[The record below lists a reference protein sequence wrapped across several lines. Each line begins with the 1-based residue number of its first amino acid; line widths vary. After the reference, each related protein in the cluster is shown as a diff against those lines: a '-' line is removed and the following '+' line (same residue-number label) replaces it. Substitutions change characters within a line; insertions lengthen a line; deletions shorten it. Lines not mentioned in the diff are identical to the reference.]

1 MRLKSFI
8 TMMFASVALLVGTT
22 SCGDDDDDKVV
33 SVAEAMAGEYNG
45 DLGISVMGTEVKSE
59 GTFKVIKADGTH
71 IDLTLPAAGEGAMA
85 LPSLDVKNIQTTA
98 ETEITV
104 GDQKVKAYTAT
115 LDSYSGSIT
124 VNGEEKAYTITNL
137 SVAVTG
143 NACVV
148 TYTLKYGKMPMEM
161 EATFQGTRK

>member
-1 MRLKSFI
+1 
-8 TMMFASVALLVGTT
+8 MFASVALLVGTT

-59 GTFKVIKADGTH
+59 GTH
-71 IDLTLPAAGEGAMA
+71 INLTLPAAGEGAMA

-148 TYTLKYGKMPMEM
+148 TYTLKYGKMPMAM

>member
-1 MRLKSFI
+1 
-8 TMMFASVALLVGTT
+8 MMFASVALLVGTT

-33 SVAEAMAGEYNG
+33 SAAEAMAGEYNG
-45 DLGISVMGTEVKSE
+45 ELGISVMGTEVKSE
-59 GTFKVIKADGTH
+59 GIFKVTKADGTH

-115 LDSYSGSIT
+115 LDSYSGTIT

-143 NACVV
+143 NACVI
-148 TYTLKYGKMPMEM
+148 TYTLKYGKMPMAM
-161 EATFQGTRK
+161 SATFQGTKK

>member
-1 MRLKSFI
+1 
-8 TMMFASVALLVGTT
+8 MFASVALLVGTT
-22 SCGDDDDDKVV
+22 SCGDDNDDKEV

-45 DLGISVMGTEVKSE
+45 NLGISVMGTEVKSE
-59 GTFKVIKADGTH
+59 GTFKVTKADGTH
-71 IDLTLPAAGEGAMA
+71 INLTLPAAGEGAMA

-115 LDSYSGSIT
+115 LDSYSGTIT

-143 NACVV
+143 NACVI
-148 TYTLKYGKMPMEM
+148 TYTLKYGKMPMAM
-161 EATFQGTRK
+161 EATFQGTKK

>member
-1 MRLKSFI
+1 
-8 TMMFASVALLVGTT
+8 MMFASVALLVGTT

-59 GTFKVIKADGTH
+59 GTFKVTKADGTH
-71 IDLTLPAAGEGAMA
+71 IDLT

-148 TYTLKYGKMPMEM
+148 TYTLKYGKMPMAM

>member
-1 MRLKSFI
+1 
-8 TMMFASVALLVGTT
+8 MMFASIALLVGTT

-45 DLGISVMGTEVKSE
+45 DLGIRVMGTEVKSE
-59 GTFKVIKADGTH
+59 GTFKVTKADGTH

-115 LDSYSGSIT
+115 LDSYSGTIT

-148 TYTLKYGKMPMEM
+148 TYTLKYGKMPMAM

>member
-1 MRLKSFI
+1 
-8 TMMFASVALLVGTT
+8 MMFASVALLVGTT

-45 DLGISVMGTEVKSE
+45 DLGISVMGAEVKSE
-59 GTFKVIKADGTH
+59 GTFKVTKADGTH
-71 IDLTLPAAGEGAMA
+71 INLTLPAAGEGAMA

-115 LDSYSGSIT
+115 LDSYSGTIT

-148 TYTLKYGKMPMEM
+148 TYTLKYGKMPMAM

>member
-1 MRLKSFI
+1 MV
-8 TMMFASVALLVGTT
+8 FASVALLVGTT

-33 SVAEAMAGEYNG
+33 SAAEAMAGEYNG
-45 DLGISVMGTEVKSE
+45 ELGISVMGTEVKSE
-59 GTFKVIKADGTH
+59 GIFKVTKADGTH

-115 LDSYSGSIT
+115 LDSYSGSTT

-143 NACVV
+143 NACVI
-148 TYTLKYGKMPMEM
+148 TYTLKYGKMPMAM
-161 EATFQGTRK
+161 SATFQGTKK

>member
-1 MRLKSFI
+1 M
-8 TMMFASVALLVGTT
+8 
-22 SCGDDDDDKVV
+22 
-33 SVAEAMAGEYNG
+33 
-45 DLGISVMGTEVKSE
+45 KSE
-59 GTFKVIKADGTH
+59 GTFKVTKADGTH

-148 TYTLKYGKMPMEM
+148 TYTLKYGKMPMAM

>member
-1 MRLKSFI
+1 
-8 TMMFASVALLVGTT
+8 MMFASVALLVGTT

-59 GTFKVIKADGTH
+59 GTFKVTKADGTH

-124 VNGEEKAYTITNL
+124 VNGEEKAYTVTNL
-137 SVAVTG
+137 SVAVTS

-148 TYTLKYGKMPMEM
+148 TYTLKYGKMPMAM

>member
-1 MRLKSFI
+1 
-8 TMMFASVALLVGTT
+8 MFASVALLVGTT

-59 GTFKVIKADGTH
+59 GTFKVTKADGTH

-124 VNGEEKAYTITNL
+124 VNGEEKAYTVTNL
-137 SVAVTG
+137 SVAVTS

-148 TYTLKYGKMPMEM
+148 TYTLKYGKMPMAM

>member
-33 SVAEAMAGEYNG
+33 SAAEAMAGEYNG
-45 DLGISVMGTEVKSE
+45 ELGISVMGTEVKSE
-59 GTFKVIKADGTH
+59 GIFKVTKADGTH

-115 LDSYSGSIT
+115 LDSYSGTIT

-143 NACVV
+143 NACVI
-148 TYTLKYGKMPMEM
+148 TYTLKYGKMPMAM
-161 EATFQGTRK
+161 SATFQGTKK

>member
-1 MRLKSFI
+1 
-8 TMMFASVALLVGTT
+8 MMFASVALLVGTT

-59 GTFKVIKADGTH
+59 GTFKVTKADGTH
-71 IDLTLPAAGEGAMA
+71 INLTLPAAGEGAMA
-85 LPSLDVKNIQTTA
+85 LPALDVKNIQTSGEA
-98 ETEITV
+98 EITV

-115 LDSYSGSIT
+115 LDNYSGSIT
-124 VNGEEKAYTITNL
+124 VDGEEKAYTVTNL

-143 NACVV
+143 NACVI
-148 TYTLKYGKMPMEM
+148 TYTLKYGRMPMPM

>member
-1 MRLKSFI
+1 MRLKSVI
-8 TMMFASVALLVGTT
+8 TMVFASVALLVGTT

-33 SVAEAMAGEYNG
+33 SAAEAMAGEYNG
-45 DLGISVMGTEVKSE
+45 ELGISVMGTEVKSE
-59 GTFKVIKADGTH
+59 GIFKVTKADGTH

-148 TYTLKYGKMPMEM
+148 TYTLKYGKMPMAM

>member
-59 GTFKVIKADGTH
+59 GTFKVTKADGTH

-124 VNGEEKAYTITNL
+124 VNGEEKAYTVTNL
-137 SVAVTG
+137 SVAVTS

-148 TYTLKYGKMPMEM
+148 TYTLKYGKMPMAM

>member
-1 MRLKSFI
+1 
-8 TMMFASVALLVGTT
+8 MFASVALLVGTT

-45 DLGISVMGTEVKSE
+45 DLGISVMGAEVKSE
-59 GTFKVIKADGTH
+59 GTFKVTKADGTH
-71 IDLTLPAAGEGAMA
+71 INLTLPAAGEGAMA

-115 LDSYSGSIT
+115 LDSYSGTIT

-148 TYTLKYGKMPMEM
+148 TYTLKYGKMPMAM

>member
-1 MRLKSFI
+1 
-8 TMMFASVALLVGTT
+8 MMFASAALLVGTT
-22 SCGDDDDDKVV
+22 SCGDDNDDKEV

-45 DLGISVMGTEVKSE
+45 NLGISVMGTEVKSE
-59 GTFKVIKADGTH
+59 GTFKVTKADGTH
-71 IDLTLPAAGEGAMA
+71 IDLTMPAAGEGAMA

-143 NACVV
+143 NACVI
-148 TYTLKYGKMPMEM
+148 TYTLKYGKMPMAM
-161 EATFQGTRK
+161 EATFQGTKK

>member
-8 TMMFASVALLVGTT
+8 TMMFASAALLVGTT
-22 SCGDDDDDKVV
+22 SCGDDNDDKEV

-45 DLGISVMGTEVKSE
+45 NLGISVMGTEVKSE
-59 GTFKVIKADGTH
+59 GTFKVTKADGTH
-71 IDLTLPAAGEGAMA
+71 IDLTMPAAGEGAMA

-143 NACVV
+143 NACVI
-148 TYTLKYGKMPMEM
+148 TYTLKYGKMPMAM
-161 EATFQGTRK
+161 EATFQGTKK

>member
-1 MRLKSFI
+1 MRLKSVI
-8 TMMFASVALLVGTT
+8 TMVFASVALLVGTT

-33 SVAEAMAGEYNG
+33 SAAEAMAGEYNG
-45 DLGISVMGTEVKSE
+45 ELGISVMGTEVKSE
-59 GTFKVIKADGTH
+59 GIFKVTKADGTH

-115 LDSYSGSIT
+115 LDSYSGTIT

-143 NACVV
+143 NACVI
-148 TYTLKYGKMPMEM
+148 TYTLKYGKMPMAM
-161 EATFQGTRK
+161 SATFQGTKK

>member
-59 GTFKVIKADGTH
+59 GTFKVTKADGTH

-85 LPSLDVKNIQTTA
+85 LPSLDVKNIQTSGEA
-98 ETEITV
+98 EITV

-124 VNGEEKAYTITNL
+124 VNGEEKAYTVTNL

-143 NACVV
+143 NACVI
-148 TYTLKYGKMPMEM
+148 TYTLKYGRMPMEM
-161 EATFQGTRK
+161 VATFQGTRK

>member
-1 MRLKSFI
+1 MRLKSVI
-8 TMMFASVALLVGTT
+8 TMVFASVALLVGTT

-33 SVAEAMAGEYNG
+33 SAAEAMAGEYNG
-45 DLGISVMGTEVKSE
+45 ELGISVMGTEVKSE
-59 GTFKVIKADGTH
+59 GIFKVTKADGTH

-115 LDSYSGSIT
+115 LDSYSGSTT

-143 NACVV
+143 NACVI
-148 TYTLKYGKMPMEM
+148 TYTLKYGKMPMAM
-161 EATFQGTRK
+161 SATFQGTKK

>member
-1 MRLKSFI
+1 
-8 TMMFASVALLVGTT
+8 MMFASVALLVGTT
-22 SCGDDDDDKVV
+22 SCGDDNDDKEV

-45 DLGISVMGTEVKSE
+45 NLGISVMGTEVKSE
-59 GTFKVIKADGTH
+59 GTFKVTKADGTH
-71 IDLTLPAAGEGAMA
+71 INLTLPAAGEGAMA

-115 LDSYSGSIT
+115 LDSYSGTIT

-143 NACVV
+143 NACVI
-148 TYTLKYGKMPMEM
+148 TYTLKYGKMPMAM
-161 EATFQGTRK
+161 EATFQGTKK